1 MEWIHMSA
9 DRERVRIYRRV
20 RNQGAQQCGEHIPIS
35 TTESVCGCVCV
46 CVSVLDIFLEEYTG
60 NRSPSWQVGWGLGE
74 GESHFIV
81 YSLAL
86 FTTRVCY
93 FYNNNNFKTSTPSL
107 LVQCFPSLY
116 QAASLA
122 VIL

>member
-1 MEWIHMSA
+1 MSV
-9 DRERVRIYRRV
+9 DQERVRIYCRV

-35 TTESVCGCVCV
+35 TTESVRGCVCV

-60 NRSPSWQVGWGLGE
+60 NRSFWRVGWGLEWE
-74 GESHFIV
+74 GESRFIV

-86 FTTRVCY
+86 FTTCVCY

-107 LVQCFPSLY
+107 LVRCFPSLY